1 MLEFILLVIFIA
13 FLTSLIFM
21 IIFLYSSKLG
31 RKLLNNEREYNYKLS
46 DDYDRLYVDY
56 TNLQK
61 KYSTALNTIMQ
72 FADIMM
78 IVLELHEDLNTNERI
93 LEITKNIRS
102 NFTLDTFE

>member
-1 MLEFILLVIFIA
+1 
-13 FLTSLIFM
+13 
-21 IIFLYSSKLG
+21 
-31 RKLLNNEREYNYKLS
+31 
-46 DDYDRLYVDY
+46 
-56 TNLQK
+56 
-61 KYSTALNTIMQ
+61 MQ